1 MGAFNFSVVLYRYEV
16 IGAAIILLL
25 TGGISVS
32 SQDADAFL
40 RPLPRYPY
48 AIALTFD
55 DGPHPYFTDAILSQL
70 KDHGATATFF
80 VVGRQVAK
88 YPGLARSIVANGCE
102 LQGHTMSHRNLTRL
116 TEAAVRQE
124 LRSSQQ
130 LIRSVTGKNPVFFR
144 PPGGQYTGHVA
155 QIGEDMGLKMVLW
168 SVFPRDHEED
178 DPDAIVAR
186 VLEQARDGGIILLHS
201 GRRPTLAALPRVIA
215 GLRARGYRFVTVND
229 IMKQR
234 RAV

>member
-1 MGAFNFSVVLYRYEV
+1 MGTFNFSVVLYRYEV

-32 SQDADAFL
+32 SQNADTFP

-80 VVGRQVAK
+80 VVGSQVAK

-102 LQGHTMSHRNLTRL
+102 LQGHTMTHHNLTRL
-116 TEAAVRQE
+116 TDDAVRQE
-124 LRSSQQ
+124 LRATQQ

-144 PPGGQYTGHVA
+144 PPGGQYTGRVT
-155 QIGEDMGLKMVLW
+155 QIGEDMGMRMVLW
-168 SVFPRDHEED
+168 SVFPRDHEEN
-178 DPDAIVAR
+178 DPDAIVER
-186 VLEQARDGGIILLHS
+186 VMAQARDGGIVLLHS

-215 GLRARGYRFVTVND
+215 GLRARGYHFVTVND
-229 IMKQR
+229 ILKQR
-234 RAV
+234 WAA